1 MKSDVVIVGG
11 GPGGAAAAMFLAR
24 EGIRSLI
31 IEQEAFPRYHIGESM
46 TGAGGKVLR
55 DLGLEDMMNAR
66 KYPQKHG
73 TKVYGTSGKTTWFVP
88 VTGRD
93 ENWKLFDWTT
103 WQVRRS
109 DFDTMIL
116 NEALSRGATLLPG
129 RAVRPL
135 LRDDGS
141 VRGVQV
147 QPADGGTLEIESE
160 MLLDCSGQATWLA
173 NLGGVTGPKYLGA
186 YDKQIA
192 FFSQVVDTV
201 RDHGGTRETMPDNT
215 LIFYQQKFHWSW
227 FIPLDD
233 NVVSVGVVVPSAYF
247 LDKKESKRDFL
258 VRELHALNP
267 EIKQRIPEVK
277 LIHDVHVIP
286 NYSYQVKQFT
296 GKGFMCIGDAHRFVD
311 PIFSFGLT
319 VAIREAQF
327 AAPLIK
333 AYLEGANRD
342 AANPF
347 AEYQLMCEKGIDVLE
362 DALDFFWERPFAF
375 AQCVHRRYTDH
386 MRDMFAGRI
395 YEHQPSAP
403 ILSFRRI
410 LEREKARSEDYS
422 NEDIYSMPVGSRYH
436 PERAPIWEPGAEG
449 AVFMEETEAW
459 MGVR

>member
-1 MKSDVVIVGG
+1 
-11 GPGGAAAAMFLAR
+11 MFLAR

-93 ENWKLFDWTT
+93 ENWKLFDWIT

-215 LIFYQQKFHWSW
+215 LIFY
-227 FIPLDD
+227 
-233 NVVSVGVVVPSAYF
+233 
-247 LDKKESKRDFL
+247 
-258 VRELHALNP
+258 
-267 EIKQRIPEVK
+267 
-277 LIHDVHVIP
+277 
-286 NYSYQVKQFT
+286 
-296 GKGFMCIGDAHRFVD
+296 
-311 PIFSFGLT
+311 
-319 VAIREAQF
+319 
-327 AAPLIK
+327 
-333 AYLEGANRD
+333 
-342 AANPF
+342 
-347 AEYQLMCEKGIDVLE
+347 
-362 DALDFFWERPFAF
+362 
-375 AQCVHRRYTDH
+375 
-386 MRDMFAGRI
+386 
-395 YEHQPSAP
+395 
-403 ILSFRRI
+403 
-410 LEREKARSEDYS
+410 
-422 NEDIYSMPVGSRYH
+422 
-436 PERAPIWEPGAEG
+436 
-449 AVFMEETEAW
+449 
-459 MGVR
+459 